1 MTTGLPTPECAD
13 GVVTVPDEAE
23 GVRLDRFLTDC
34 FPLLSRSRIQRDIR
48 LGLVSVDG
56 VLAPKT
62 GIPLRGGMELAYAP
76 LQDDPSSVEPVNLPL
91 KFLHVDEDII
101 VLSKPAALVVHPAA
115 GTHDPTLVHALLFHF
130 PDLAELGG
138 DRPGIVHR
146 LDRGTSGVMVVART
160 ARAREALA
168 EQFMARTVFKGY
180 LTVVLGSRRQEEGC
194 IERPI
199 QRHPTDR
206 KRFSSIEPGGRPAV
220 TLWRT
225 LASGEFVSLLSVR
238 ILTGRTHQIRVHL
251 ADEGFPVLGDP
262 TYGVQRQLATR
273 KLVTGDLLARGTM
286 LHAAHLA
293 FRHPV
298 SGRPLTFEDPPP
310 DDFRSLCW
318 SFLPDMESLW
328 STLTHHATFPEGSRD

>member
-1 MTTGLPTPECAD
+1 
-13 GVVTVPDEAE
+13 
-23 GVRLDRFLTDC
+23 
-34 FPLLSRSRIQRDIR
+34 
-48 LGLVSVDG
+48 
-56 VLAPKT
+56 
-62 GIPLRGGMELAYAP
+62 
-76 LQDDPSSVEPVNLPL
+76 
-91 KFLHVDEDII
+91 
-101 VLSKPAALVVHPAA
+101 
-115 GTHDPTLVHALLFHF
+115 
-130 PDLAELGG
+130 
-138 DRPGIVHR
+138 
-146 LDRGTSGVMVVART
+146 MVVART